1 MNERRVQDV
10 KIFNLIIKKKSPLR
24 EKFFYLL
31 ELLLKM
37 SFKKITIT
45 VRITLHLKKE
55 NCNPAHLTT
64 RSMRATS
71 PHVISID
78 TIQII
83 KVVKSIFVDFFI
95 NNQVLSY
102 LL

>member
-1 MNERRVQDV
+1 MGE
-10 KIFNLIIKKKSPLR
+10 IFY
-24 EKFFYLL
+24 FL

-64 RSMRATS
+64 RSISATS

-78 TIQII
+78 AIQII
-83 KVVKSIFVDFFI
+83 KVIKIIFVDFFI

>member
-1 MNERRVQDV
+1 MGE
-10 KIFNLIIKKKSPLR
+10 IFY
-24 EKFFYLL
+24 FL

-55 NCNPAHLTT
+55 NRNPAHLTT
-64 RSMRATS
+64 RSISATS

-78 TIQII
+78 AIQII
-83 KVVKSIFVDFFI
+83 KVIKIIFVDFFI

>member
-1 MNERRVQDV
+1 MGSTDV
-10 KIFNLIIKKKSPLR
+10 KIFNLIIKKKISHKGR
-24 EKFFYLL
+24 NFFYFL
-31 ELLLKM
+31 EVLLKM

-64 RSMRATS
+64 RSISATS

-78 TIQII
+78 AIQMI
-83 KVVKSIFVDFFI
+83 KVIKSIFDVFI